1 MQLSHGGEASRSV
14 HGKLQEVFPAERIGP
29 EEFFFFSRTVRLLLT
44 FYIKNKFSYFFI

>member
-29 EEFFFFSRTVRLLLT
+29 EEFFFVFQEQSDYCWR
-44 FYIKNKFSYFFI
+44 FI